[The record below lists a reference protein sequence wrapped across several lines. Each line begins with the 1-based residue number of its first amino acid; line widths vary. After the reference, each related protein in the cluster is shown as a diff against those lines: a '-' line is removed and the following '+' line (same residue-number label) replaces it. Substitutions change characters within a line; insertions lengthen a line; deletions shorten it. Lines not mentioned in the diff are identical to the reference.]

1 MVEQDIKQAAAFD
14 PLDMNN
20 YKIEKLPKM
29 EKSSFER
36 WMARLGGPLA
46 ILAFVL
52 VYWVVDIPFIDNLK
66 ESDFIPTEIVTENA
80 DGTVTVEQPAP
91 AENVKK
97 AAKFIKDRGFDDFT
111 RANYAMLAIFLAAII
126 LWITESVPNYLTALL
141 VILGLVL
148 TEVTSQKEAFAQL
161 GHPVMWLNILSFVL
175 ASMLVKTR
183 AAKRLALWFVLKFGH
198 SASGVF
204 FSFLVINVVLSAFI
218 SATTVK
224 AAILLPIFMVVAAVY
239 GASNGNRNN
248 FGRNIVLQNL
258 FQINIGASG
267 FLTGSGANL
276 LAASLIGGAMGITSI
291 SYSDWFAAAFPMAI
305 LLLIIG
311 WWIGV
316 KVIFPIPK
324 EQRKPQIEGGLAKL
338 REELDTMGKM
348 NVEEWKAIAIF
359 VGVLAMW
366 ATDKLHGI
374 DATTVA
380 FIGAVIALLPGVGVV
395 KWNDVD
401 IPWHL
406 MLFSAG
412 AYAIGTGLDATALP
426 KSMVDVMFNSLGV
439 TENTPF
445 WVLYLLL
452 TGMMIFSALLFQS
465 KTMRALIFVPIAIG
479 VAQKFGYPIM
489 SLAFPVALLIEHVY
503 VLPFN
508 SKPAALLYTTNHY
521 SWSDTFRYGMTMMLI
536 GWAMIIVWG
545 ETVLRWLGYT
555 EGLFF

>member
-1 MVEQDIKQAAAFD
+1 
-14 PLDMNN
+14 
-20 YKIEKLPKM
+20 
-29 EKSSFER
+29 
-36 WMARLGGPLA
+36 
-46 ILAFVL
+46 
-52 VYWVVDIPFIDNLK
+52 
-66 ESDFIPTEIVTENA
+66 
-80 DGTVTVEQPAP
+80 
-91 AENVKK
+91 
-97 AAKFIKDRGFDDFT
+97 
-111 RANYAMLAIFLAAII
+111 
-126 LWITESVPNYLTALL
+126 
-141 VILGLVL
+141 
-148 TEVTSQKEAFAQL
+148 
-161 GHPVMWLNILSFVL
+161 
-175 ASMLVKTR
+175 
-183 AAKRLALWFVLKFGH
+183 
-198 SASGVF
+198 
-204 FSFLVINVVLSAFI
+204 
-218 SATTVK
+218 
-224 AAILLPIFMVVAAVY
+224 MVVAAVY

-258 FQINIGASG
+258 FQVNIGASG

-291 SYSDWFAAAFPMAI
+291 SYSDWFAAAFPLAII
-305 LLLIIG
+305 LLFIG
-311 WWIGV
+311 WFVGV
-316 KVIFPIPK
+316 RIIFPIPK

-338 REELDTMGKM
+338 REELDAMGKM
-348 NVEEWKAIAIF
+348 NVEEWKSIAIF

-366 ATDKLHGI
+366 ATDKVHGI

-412 AYAIGTGLDATALP
+412 AYAIGAGLDATALP

-452 TGMMIFSALLFQS
+452 TGMMLFSALLFQS

-521 SWSDTFRYGMTMMLI
+521 SWSDTFRYGITMMLI
-536 GWAMIIVWG
+536 GWVMIILWG